1 MKLLSIDFK
10 KSVFYSDSMKKF
22 ILLLLLF
29 LSLSSCTI
37 ARSKNKAKVSS
48 GDLEASTTA
57 EKYYVSNSYHFML
70 NCPDFIGKAM
80 NYAWQEYSGVTVP
93 ALVYP
98 SNYCL
103 KKDKYSS
110 PYLEFAN
117 ISAKKNHAGGNIF
130 FSAQEILII
139 QVCLSS
145 SI

>member
-80 NYAWQEYSGVTVP
+80 SYV
-93 ALVYP
+93 
-98 SNYCL
+98 
-103 KKDKYSS
+103 
-110 PYLEFAN
+110 
-117 ISAKKNHAGGNIF
+117 
-130 FSAQEILII
+130 
-139 QVCLSS
+139 
-145 SI
+145 